1 MHARLSLVALALM
14 CATPFCATPAA
25 AQDLPPRKAGLWEV
39 KMTTEGHN
47 MPPNTSEHCI
57 DAETDKLMSSM
68 GDNVRQDMCS
78 KRDVKKVGNTIVVD
92 SVCKFGPMTI
102 TSQAVASGDF
112 NSAYSVKVT
121 TKREGGPA
129 IPGMP
134 ADGKSSMSIDA
145 KWMGACKADQKPGD
159 MITAGR
165 KFNIRDM
172 QNAIRPA
179 YRTGP
184 PAQK

>member
-14 CATPFCATPAA
+14 CATPFCAAPAA
-25 AQDLPPRKAGLWEV
+25 AQDLPPRKAGLWEI

-47 MPPNTSEHCI
+47 MPANTSEHCI

-68 GDNVRQDMCS
+68 GDNMRQDMCS

-92 SVCKFGPMTI
+92 AVCKFGPMTI
-102 TSQAVASGDF
+102 TSQSVASGDF

-121 TKREGGPA
+121 TKREGGPV

-159 MITAGR
+159 MIMAGR

-172 QNAIRPA
+172 QNAQGMPGA
-179 YRTGP
+179 P
-184 PAQK
+184 PAQKK

>member
-102 TSQAVASGDF
+102 TSQSVASGDF

-121 TKREGGPA
+121 TKREGGPV

-172 QNAIRPA
+172 QNAIPPA
-179 YRTGP
+179 HRTGP

>member
-1 MHARLSLVALALM
+1 
-14 CATPFCATPAA
+14 
-25 AQDLPPRKAGLWEV
+25 
-39 KMTTEGHN
+39 MTTEGHN

-68 GDNVRQDMCS
+68 GDNVRQDLCS

-112 NSAYSVKVT
+112 NSAYNVKVT

-134 ADGKSSMSIDA
+134 ADGKSS
-145 KWMGACKADQKPGD
+145 
-159 MITAGR
+159 
-165 KFNIRDM
+165 IRVLR
-172 QNAIRPA
+172 RP
-179 YRTGP
+179 
-184 PAQK
+184 